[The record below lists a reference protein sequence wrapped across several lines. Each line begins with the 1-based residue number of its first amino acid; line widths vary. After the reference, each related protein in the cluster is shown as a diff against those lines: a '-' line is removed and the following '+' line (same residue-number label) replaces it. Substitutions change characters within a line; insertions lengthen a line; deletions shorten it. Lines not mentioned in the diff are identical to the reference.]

1 MLHGENKQTKIG
13 GNSECVWGLIS
24 DRGNISIGKVSSDLT
39 GLAGRVSSVWL
50 CEKNPEDLR
59 PAHAQFWKDPLVCCI
74 YQNSRNA
81 FHFFLWFFFLCS
93 IFEVLLNLLQYC
105 FCFVL
110 VWFGLVW
117 FWFVCLLVFGYD
129 TCGFLA
135 PRPGTEPTPPT
146 LQGKVLT
153 SGPPGLSPEVHSL
166 W

>member
-13 GNSECVWGLIS
+13 GNSECVWGPIS
-24 DRGNISIGKVSSDLT
+24 DRGNISIREVLSDLT
-39 GLAGRVSSVWL
+39 GLVGRVSSVWL
-50 CEKNPEDLR
+50 CEKNSEDLR
-59 PAHAQFWKDPLVCCI
+59 PARAQFWKDPLVCCV
-74 YQNSRNA
+74 YQNPRNA

-110 VWFGLVW
+110 VWFGFGL
-117 FWFVCLLVFGYD
+117 FVCL
-129 TCGFLA
+129 FLA
-135 PRPGTEPTPPT
+135 MTHVGSWLPGQALNPHP
-146 LQGKVLT
+146 LHCKAVLT